1 MNAVKRVLFFV
12 LALSLLV
19 PVSAQSGD
27 TTTCASG
34 DSTEDRNGCLDSD
47 GDGWSDPDEGW
58 NESMG
63 ADAFPDNAS
72 EHRDLDGD
80 GVGDVA
86 DPDMDGD
93 GSPDELDVWPEIP
106 EIWSD
111 ADGDGYADQGLHPL
125 SDNCPNIYGKS
136 KIRLKG
142 CSDIDGDFLPDEY
155 DDDAD
160 GDGIRNEMER
170 SASSGTILYDP
181 YNPDSTPPDADQ
193 DTIPDV
199 LDPDN
204 DNDGWPDYVEI
215 DRGSDIFDD
224 ENTPFTMYFG
234 ANTGI
239 FYTGGLGPGSFS
251 FEYDID
257 YTEISVSVVS
267 EIVFEEFVI
276 LFLLIPAYLGLFYSR
291 RQEYNR
297 CLESIESCSTIQ
309 GLQEVEKVVNDLVKS
324 RKLRVYHGLVLRNA
338 IEERESDFRLEP
350 YGPSGG
356 DSIEYEENSL
366 PLLAKA
372 SGGNEGE
379 LRSLKENEEE

>member
-1 MNAVKRVLFFV
+1 L
-12 LALSLLV
+12 
-19 PVSAQSGD
+19 
-27 TTTCASG
+27 
-34 DSTEDRNGCLDSD
+34 GCLDSD
-47 GDGWSDPDEGW
+47 GDGWSDPDEAW

-63 ADAFPDNAS
+63 ADAFPDNAT

-80 GVGDVA
+80 GIGDVA

-93 GSPDELDVWPEIP
+93 GSLDDVDVWPEDSGV
-106 EIWSD
+106 WSD
-111 ADGDGYADQGLHPL
+111 TDGDGYADQGLHAL

-136 KIRLKG
+136 KIRLLG

-215 DRGSDIFDD
+215 DRGSNIFDD
-224 ENTPFTMYFG
+224 EETPFTMYFG

-251 FEYDID
+251 FEFDND

-267 EIVFEEFVI
+267 EIVFEELVI
-276 LFLLIPAYLGLFYSR
+276 PLLLIPIYFAIFISR
-291 RQEYNR
+291 RREFNR
-297 CLESIESCSTIQ
+297 LLKEIETAKSSEVLLEIES
-309 GLQEVEKVVNDLVKS
+309 EVNESVKQ
-324 RKLRVYHGLVLRNA
+324 RNIKVYHGLVLRNA
-338 IEERESDFRLEP
+338 IEVAEGRF
-350 YGPSGG
+350 GG
-356 DSIEYEENSL
+356 DHV
-366 PLLAKA
+366 
-372 SGGNEGE
+372 
-379 LRSLKENEEE
+379 EEE

>member
-1 MNAVKRVLFFV
+1 MGGGRLVMALF
-12 LALSLLV
+12 LALCLITS
-19 PVSAQSGD
+19 VSAEGDDAPSCVSG
-27 TTTCASG
+27 T
-34 DSTEDRNGCLDSD
+34 STEDRQGCLDSD

-58 NESMG
+58 NQSMG

-93 GSPDELDVWPEIP
+93 GSADEVDLWPDEPL
-106 EIWSD
+106 IWSD
-111 ADGDGYADQGLHPL
+111 LDGDGYADQGLHPL

-136 KIRLKG
+136 KIRLLG

-181 YNPDSTPPDADQ
+181 YNADSTPPDADQ

-204 DNDGWPDYVEI
+204 DNDGWPDYIEI
-215 DRGSDIFDD
+215 DRGSDIYDGD
-224 ENTPFTMYFG
+224 ETPFTMYFG
-234 ANTGI
+234 TNTGI

-251 FEYDID
+251 YDYDSD
-257 YTEISVSVVS
+257 YSEFSVSFVS
-267 EIVFEEFVI
+267 EIVFEVLVI
-276 LFLLIPAYLGLFYSR
+276 PLLLVPVYFAIFFSR
-291 RQEYNR
+291 RREFNR
-297 CLESIESCSTIQ
+297 LLLEIESAEECDVLRGIET
-309 GLQEVEKVVNDLVKS
+309 EVNRAVKQ
-324 RKLRVYHGLVLRNA
+324 RNIRVYHGLVLRNA
-338 IEERESDFRLEP
+338 IE
-350 YGPSGG
+350 
-356 DSIEYEENSL
+356 
-366 PLLAKA
+366 LA
-372 SGGNEGE
+372 EGA
-379 LRSLKENEEE
+379 LSSKRSEEE